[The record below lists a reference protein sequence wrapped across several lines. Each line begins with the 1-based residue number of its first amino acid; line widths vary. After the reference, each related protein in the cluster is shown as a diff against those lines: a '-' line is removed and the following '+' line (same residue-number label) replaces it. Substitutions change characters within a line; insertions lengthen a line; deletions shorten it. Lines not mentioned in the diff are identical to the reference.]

1 MVTLSVQVIESMVEW
16 IENNLTENPT
26 LTELSGYIGYS
37 PYYCSAKFHET
48 VGITMKQ
55 YIAKRKLSL
64 AAIEVKNTN
73 FRFLDIALKYGFSSQ
88 EAFTRAFVKAYE
100 CTPFQY
106 RKRPT
111 VIKLYL
117 KPSHLPVLR

>member
-1 MVTLSVQVIESMVEW
+1 MVEW

-88 EAFTRAFVKAYE
+88 EAFTRAFVKAYD

-117 KPSHLPVLR
+117 KPSHLPVLRQK